1 MRVCFTAESMTRLRA
16 IHAYIAR
23 DSVSHA
29 DAMIDR
35 ITCRAMALA
44 TFPQSGR
51 AVPEYAVET
60 LREVPEP
67 PYRIIYRIQADMLQI
82 VTVMHGRQLLPDDLL

>member
-1 MRVCFTAESMTRLRA
+1 MMVRFTAEATTRLRS

-23 DSVSHA
+23 DSVSQA

-35 ITCRAMALA
+35 ITRRAMALA
-44 TFPQSGR
+44 AFPRSGR
-51 AVPEYAVET
+51 AVPEYALET
-60 LREVPEP
+60 LREVPES
-67 PYRIIYRIQADMLQI
+67 PYRIIYRIEPDALQI

>member
-1 MRVCFTAESMTRLRA
+1 M
-16 IHAYIAR
+16 
-23 DSVSHA
+23 
-29 DAMIDR
+29 
-35 ITCRAMALA
+35 
-44 TFPQSGR
+44 
-51 AVPEYAVET
+51 PEYAVET